1 MNKSL
6 SSTGH
11 FSVGTEQYASSSSDL
26 QSLIL
31 DKEQKS
37 QPLLDKLVHEQGHVI
52 GLADEGKFIVRLAQK
67 DFIFDAH
74 KAFSCLVEPEINDLV
89 LVSGDSSDYYI
100 LSILQRDAQDLKIKV
115 AGKLKVVSQSAEIT
129 ASSSIALNASSAHI
143 KTNQWQQSA
152 YHYEISSYES
162 KHSSSTFKYVGQTA
176 EMQLQNY
183 YLLAAD
189 AQRYVTGT
197 DRVNALTI
205 DYSAD
210 FISKLSA
217 QTTLIN
223 GTEILKTDAKK
234 ILMG

>member
-1 MNKSL
+1 MNKRF
-6 SSTGH
+6 SSSGG
-11 FSVGTEQYASSSSDL
+11 FSVGAEQYTSSSSELQDL
-26 QSLIL
+26 IA
-31 DKEQKS
+31 DKEQRG
-37 QPLLDKLVHEQGHVI
+37 QPNLDKLVHEQGLVI
-52 GLADEGKFIVRLAQK
+52 GLTDDGQFIIQLKQN
-67 DFIFDAH
+67 DFVFRAK
-74 KAFSCLVEPEINDLV
+74 KAFSCLVEPELNDLV
-89 LVSGDSSDYYI
+89 LVSGYISGIYI
-100 LSILQRDAQDLKIKV
+100 LSILDRQAQDLKIEV
-115 AGKLKVVSQSAEIT
+115 TGKLQIISQTAEIT
-129 ASSSIALNASSAHI
+129 ASSSIALNATSAHI
-143 KTNQWQQSA
+143 KTNQWKQSA
-152 YHYEISSYES
+152 YQYEISSYES

-176 EMQLQNY
+176 ETQLQNY

-189 AQRYVTGT
+189 SQRHVTGT